1 MCSLRIIEARHK
13 SRLMNAKRHMRVI
26 ELQRRIKT
34 AVAALK
40 AVEKCLELEQAD
52 AAISSDGL
60 ADRIRNAS
68 KAAVSRGKGY

>member
-1 MCSLRIIEARHK
+1 M
-13 SRLMNAKRHMRVI
+13 I

-40 AVEKCLELEQAD
+40 AVEQLLELEAAN
-52 AAISSDGL
+52 AAISPDSL

-68 KAAVSRGKGY
+68 KAAVSRKGY

>member
-1 MCSLRIIEARHK
+1 
-13 SRLMNAKRHMRVI
+13 MNAKRHTQVI

-40 AVEKCLELEQAD
+40 ALEKCLELEQEG
-52 AAISSDGL
+52 AAMSPDGL

-68 KAAVSRGKGY
+68 KAAVSRDKGY

>member
-1 MCSLRIIEARHK
+1 
-13 SRLMNAKRHMRVI
+13 MNANRHMQVI

-40 AVEKCLELEQAD
+40 AVEQLLELEAAN
-52 AAISSDGL
+52 AAISPDSL

-68 KAAVSRGKGY
+68 KAAVSRKGY

>member
-1 MCSLRIIEARHK
+1 
-13 SRLMNAKRHMRVI
+13 MNAKRHTQVI

-40 AVEKCLELEQAD
+40 AVEQLLELEAAN
-52 AAISSDGL
+52 AAISPDGL